1 MWDRL
6 RSMVIVGPSR
16 GPSWDLVEVNQVEG
30 DESHESA
37 LPSKRITSGYGYTLD
52 PAAVFG
58 RSHQLIHTL
67 SLVSFFFPPLSFTFP
82 FFINFTFDR

>member
-1 MWDRL
+1 MA
-6 RSMVIVGPSR
+6 IVGLVR

-30 DESHESA
+30 DKSHESA
-37 LPSKRITSGYGYTLD
+37 LPSKRITSGNGYTLD

-67 SLVSFFFPPLSFTFP
+67 SLVLFPSLPSLSRFPL
-82 FFINFTFDR
+82 FIYFTFDR